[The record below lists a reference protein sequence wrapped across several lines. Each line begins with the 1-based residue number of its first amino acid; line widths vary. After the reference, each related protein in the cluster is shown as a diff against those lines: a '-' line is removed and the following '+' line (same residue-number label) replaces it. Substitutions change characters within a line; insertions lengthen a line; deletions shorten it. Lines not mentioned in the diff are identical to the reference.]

1 MMAFEFIRSSNV
13 SNNGTTLNLFL
24 IWASFCKNET
34 VTMSEIDEVIE
45 MTYAPRHSSGCL
57 EIVLKVDQTSLFSLF
72 LNSKL
77 VNKFLFFLI

>member
-1 MMAFEFIRSSNV
+1 MAFEFIRSSKV

-24 IWASFCKNET
+24 ICASFCKNET